1 MDQQRFTETLIVKYG
16 FHNVNIVSI
25 PSDPHVHLNYP
36 PLDDR
41 DSTIPNFPYQEIVGS
56 FLYLATHSWPDI
68 AQAVSVVAQYATN
81 FREIHCTAVKRI
93 LKYLRGTTNYA
104 LCYSSASTRNQV
116 MLAYTNVD
124 YGGDL
129 KTVKVAVVP
138 FFFLIMDLFMP

>member
-56 FLYLATHSWPDI
+56 FLYLATHS
-68 AQAVSVVAQYATN
+68 
-81 FREIHCTAVKRI
+81 
-93 LKYLRGTTNYA
+93 
-104 LCYSSASTRNQV
+104 
-116 MLAYTNVD
+116 
-124 YGGDL
+124 
-129 KTVKVAVVP
+129 
-138 FFFLIMDLFMP
+138 